1 MEDFEKMMTEISKP
15 EIKQLKHQDLL
26 ADQIMQSKNRT
37 VLSFWWLLIPLYI
50 ITTLTMKT
58 LYMKTSLKQEI
69 GLFKTNNPIM
79 SILLFLMVPV
89 LTIIFNA
96 FISRKRTIVG
106 KALIILSC
114 IVLFIYI
121 LSCYV

>member
-1 MEDFEKMMTEISKP
+1 MEDFEKMLTDISKP

-26 ADQIMQSKNRT
+26 ADQIMRSKNRT

-50 ITTLTMKT
+50 IATLTMKT

-69 GLFKTNNPIM
+69 GLFKTNNPIL

-96 FISRKRTIVG
+96 FISAKRTNVG
-106 KALIILSC
+106 KALIILSSL
-114 IVLFIYI
+114 VLFIYI